1 MAANY
6 TQAWLEA
13 PTSIRGLLV
22 EVTAAV
28 YNSSTGAWIE
38 TVIYLS
44 NIGYITGDS
53 STSYL
58 PYLTGS
64 LQTTESLS
72 LDGSLSMSFGDIQIA
87 NTNGDLDS
95 WLDSTQYIWV
105 NRPIQVYLGDPTWQ
119 LQTLAAVHDTPNG
132 GFQKI
137 FDGIVADIDSKDRS
151 TLNIK
156 VRDKLER
163 LNGPISDN
171 KLGTYGTW
179 GQGQTNQDTIRPLI
193 FGEVFNMSPLLVGG
207 TATPQY
213 MFHDTNVGVIITK
226 SSSGTNTLTC
236 TSTSGFVLNA
246 PIIFTGVSITP
257 AVYIDT
263 VYFIKSIAANGIDF
277 TISATSGGA
286 AVTLTTAT
294 SVTTSIMQ
302 GEVRVSSSETVLEIR
317 DQGVPIYTDTS
328 IFTNANISRPSG
340 ATIDLTQGTFILSQG
355 NPNTITASVQGAK
368 RTVNFSGSGS
378 NTTAA
383 LVENTYTNNIAKIIA
398 LIVTQYGT
406 PTTRLTFD
414 DIDLDN
420 FNLFSIANAQPVGIA
435 IMDRVNTLEVC
446 QQIAISANARLF
458 MNRIG
463 KLQLIQLG
471 IPTVDPK
478 VYITDNDILHHSLQ
492 ISQKTSVIAA
502 TKVGYCKNY
511 TPQTSFG
518 NTLPSTHVTK
528 FKEEWLS
535 NTVVDT
541 VVQRTYK
548 LDVLPVQL
556 DTCLIQNAD
565 ATALATYLNNYWK
578 VPRIIYSFTGTSKL
592 LSLKL
597 GQAVNITH
605 NRFGLATLVNGVI
618 TGKDGQV
625 VSISPNWMAGTVN
638 VEVII

>member
-22 EVTAAV
+22 EVTAAI
-28 YNSSTGAWIE
+28 YNSSTQAWVE

-44 NIGYITGDS
+44 NIGYVTGDS

-72 LDGSLSMSFGDIQIA
+72 LDGSLSMSFGDIEIA
-87 NTNGDLDS
+87 NTNGDLDN
-95 WLDSTQYIWV
+95 WLDSSQYIWV
-105 NRPIQVYLGDPTWQ
+105 NRPIQVYLGDPSWPIA
-119 LQTLAAVHDTPNG
+119 TLAAVHDTPNG
-132 GFQKI
+132 GFQKV

-156 VRDKLER
+156 VRDKLEK
-163 LNGPISDN
+163 LNGPLSDN

-179 GQGQTNQDTIRPLI
+179 GQGQTNQDTMRPLV

-207 TATPQY
+207 TATPEY
-213 MFHDTNVGVIITK
+213 MFHDTSVGAVITK
-226 SSSGTNTLTC
+226 TASNGNILSC
-236 TSTSGFVLNA
+236 ASTSGFVQNA

-257 AVYIDT
+257 AIYVNT
-263 VYFIKSIAANGIDF
+263 VYFIKSISSNGTDF
-277 TISATSGGA
+277 TISATSGSIT
-286 AVTLTTAT
+286 AVTLTDAT

-302 GEVRVSSSETVLEIR
+302 GEVRVSSTEAVLEIR

-328 IFTNANISRPSG
+328 IFINPNIQRPVGANISLDEGKFS
-340 ATIDLTQGTFILSQG
+340 LTQGNAVTV
-355 NPNTITASVQGAK
+355 TASIQGAK
-368 RTVNFSGSGS
+368 RTVDFDSTT
-378 NTTAA
+378 NTGF
-383 LVENTYTNNIAKIIA
+383 LVEGTYTNNIAKIIA
-398 LIVTQYGT
+398 VIVTQYGT
-406 PTTRLTFD
+406 PTTRLTSD
-414 DIDLDN
+414 DIDLTN
-420 FNLFSIANAQPVGIA
+420 FKAFSIANTQPVGIA
-435 IMDRVNTLEVC
+435 IMDRINTLEVC
-446 QQIAISANARLF
+446 QQIAMSANARLF

-471 IPTVDPK
+471 VTTTDPK

-492 ISQKTSVIAA
+492 LSQKTSVVAA

-511 TPQTSFG
+511 TPQTTFG
-518 NTLPSTHVTK
+518 GTLPSTHVTQ
-528 FKEEWLS
+528 FKDDWLS

-541 VVQRTYK
+541 AIQKTYK

-578 VPRIIYSFTGTSKL
+578 VPRIVYSFTGTSKL

-605 NRFGLATLVNGVI
+605 NRFGLTS
-618 TGKDGQV
+618 GKDGQV
-625 VSISPNWMAGTVN
+625 VSISPNWMIGTVN

>member
-6 TQAWLEA
+6 TQAWLED
-13 PTSIRGLLV
+13 PTSISGLLV
-22 EVTAAV
+22 EVTAAI
-28 YNSSTGAWIE
+28 YNSSTGAWVE

-72 LDGSLSMSFGDIQIA
+72 LDGSLSMSFGDIEIA
-87 NTNGDLDS
+87 NTNGDLDN
-95 WLDSTQYIWV
+95 WLDSTKYIWV
-105 NRPIQVYLGDPTWQ
+105 NRPIQVYLGDPRWQ
-119 LQTLAAVHDTPNG
+119 LQTLAAVRDTPNG
-132 GFQKI
+132 GFQKV

-163 LNGPISDN
+163 LNGPVSDN

-179 GQGQTNQDTIRPLI
+179 GQGQTNQDTIRPLV

-207 TATPQY
+207 TATPEY
-213 MFHDTNVGVIITK
+213 MFHDVNVGAIITK
-226 SSSGTNTLTC
+226 TTAGTDLLTC
-236 TSTSGFVLNA
+236 VSTNGFVLNA
-246 PIIFTGVSITP
+246 PIIFSGVSITP
-257 AVYIDT
+257 SIYVGT
-263 VYFIKSIAANGIDF
+263 VYFIKSISTNGTDF
-277 TISATSGGA
+277 TISPTSGGTRL
-286 AVTLTTAT
+286 TLTTAT

-302 GEVRVSSSETVLEIR
+302 GEVRVSGTESVLEIR
-317 DQGVPIYTDTS
+317 DQGVPIYTDSS
-328 IFTNANISRPSG
+328 IFTNPNIPKPVGANISLDEG
-340 ATIDLTQGTFILSQG
+340 KFTLTQGNAVTV
-355 NPNTITASVQGAK
+355 TASVQGAK
-368 RTVNFSGSGS
+368 RTVDFSGSGS
-378 NTTAA
+378 
-383 LVENTYTNNIAKIIA
+383 LVEGTYTNNIAKIVA

-406 PTTRLTFD
+406 PTTRLTFS

-420 FNLFSIANAQPVGIA
+420 FNLFSIANPQPVGVA
-435 IMDRVNTLEVC
+435 IMERINTLEVC

-458 MNRIG
+458 MNRLG

-471 IPTVDPK
+471 IPTLDTK
-478 VYITDNDILHHSLQ
+478 VYINDNDILHHSLQ
-492 ISQKTSVIAA
+492 ISQKTAVIAA

-518 NTLPSTHVTK
+518 GTLPSTHVTK

-535 NTVVDT
+535 NTIVDT
-541 VVQRTYK
+541 EVQKAYK

-556 DTCLIQNAD
+556 DTYLIQNAD
-565 ATALATYLNNYWK
+565 AASLATYLNNYWK
-578 VPRIIYSFTGTSKL
+578 VPKIVYSFTGTSKL

-597 GQAVNITH
+597 GQEINITH
-605 NRFGLATLVNGVI
+605 NRFGLSTLVNGEIV
-618 TGKDGQV
+618 GKDGQV
-625 VSISPNWMAGTVN
+625 ISLSPNWMTGTVN

>member
-6 TQAWLEA
+6 TQAWLED

-22 EVTAAV
+22 EVTAAI
-28 YNSSTGAWIE
+28 YNSSTQVWVE

-53 STSYL
+53 ATSYL

-72 LDGSLSMSFGDIQIA
+72 LDGSLSMSFGDIEIA

-105 NRPIQVYLGDPTWQ
+105 NRPVQVYLGDPRWN
-119 LQTLAAVHDTPNG
+119 LQTLAAIHDTANG
-132 GFQKI
+132 GFQKV
-137 FDGIVADIDSKDRS
+137 FDGIVADIDSKDRN

-156 VRDKLER
+156 VRDKLEK
-163 LNGPISDN
+163 LNGPVSDN

-179 GQGQTNQDTIRPLI
+179 GQGQTNQDTMRPLV

-207 TATPQY
+207 TASPEY
-213 MFHDTNVGVIITK
+213 MFHDVNVGVIITK
-226 SSSGTNTLTC
+226 TSSNGNILTC

-257 AVYIDT
+257 AVYVNTI
-263 VYFIKSIAANGIDF
+263 YFIKSIDTNGKDF
-277 TISATSGGA
+277 TISATSGGT
-286 AVTLTTAT
+286 VITLTNAT
-294 SVTTSIMQ
+294 SVTNSIMQ
-302 GEVRVSSSETVLEIR
+302 GEVRVSSSEAVLEIR

-328 IFTNANISRPSG
+328 VFTNASIPRPIGANILLDDG
-340 ATIDLTQGTFILSQG
+340 KFTLTQGG
-355 NPNTITASVQGAK
+355 AVTITASVQGAK
-368 RTVNFSGSGS
+368 RTVDFNGSGS
-378 NTTAA
+378 
-383 LVENTYTNNIAKIIA
+383 LIEGTYTNNIAKIIA

-420 FNLFSIANAQPVGIA
+420 FKAFSLANTQPVGIA
-435 IMDRVNTLEVC
+435 IMDRINTLEVC

-458 MNRIG
+458 MSRIG

-471 IPTVDPK
+471 IPTSDTK
-478 VYITDNDILHHSLQ
+478 IYITDNDILHHSLQ

-511 TPQTSFG
+511 TVQTSFAG
-518 NTLPSTHVTK
+518 TLPSTHVTK

-535 NTVVDT
+535 NTIVDT
-541 VVQRTYK
+541 DIQRTYK
-548 LDVLPVQL
+548 LDVLPIQL
-556 DTCLIQNAD
+556 DTCLIQNSD

-578 VPRIIYSFTGTSKL
+578 VPRIVYSFTGTRKL

-605 NRFGLATLVNGVI
+605 NRFGLTS
-618 TGKDGQV
+618 GKDGQI
-625 VSISPNWMAGTVN
+625 VSISPNWMTGTVN